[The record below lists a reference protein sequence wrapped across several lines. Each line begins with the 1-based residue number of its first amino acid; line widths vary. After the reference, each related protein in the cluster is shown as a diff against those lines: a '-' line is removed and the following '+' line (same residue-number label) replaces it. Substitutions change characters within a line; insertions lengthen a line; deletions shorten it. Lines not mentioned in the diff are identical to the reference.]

1 MKGGILRAVIDIG
14 DDFLVGVQF
23 QKHLPLKGE
32 TTLLGLRA
40 RPCVIVRFAS
50 AVSAFGVAVQLGM
63 IGVVSDGP
71 GVPDVGM
78 LPGGFADGESGL
90 VRPSFHAASAAL
102 ADDAN
107 VLTNQFEL

>member
-1 MKGGILRAVIDIG
+1 LISRILRAVIDIG

-23 QKHLPLKGE
+23 QKYLPLKSE
-32 TTLLGLRA
+32 ALLLGFDA
-40 RPCVIVRFAS
+40 RPCVAVRFFPV
-50 AVSAFGVAVQLGM
+50 VSAFGAEIKLGV
-63 IGVVSDGP
+63 IRVVGDGP